1 MVGRP
6 PIGEV
11 AMTGAERVR
20 RYRLRRGVTKVTKP
34 LSDAE
39 DMRAL
44 EAELGA
50 ARQMVSAFRETIS
63 ILREALETARAEL
76 RSRDRFSPAVG
87 SARGGMSVEVYRTIM
102 KALHP
107 DYTPSK
113 ADRAAACL
121 AFNAWAQDRKPV
133 RR

>member
-20 RYRLRRGVTKVTKP
+20 RYRLRRSITKVTKRD
-34 LSDAE
+34 SDAE
-39 DMRAL
+39 DIRAL
-44 EAELGA
+44 KAELAA
-50 ARQMVSAFRETIS
+50 ARQMGSALRETIS
-63 ILREALETARAEL
+63 ILREALEAARNEL
-76 RSRDRFSPAVG
+76 HSRGRFSTAVRSG
-87 SARGGMSVEVYRTIM
+87 RGMSVEAHRTIM

-107 DYTPSK
+107 DYTPSE
-113 ADRAAACL
+113 ADRAEACR
-121 AFNAWAQDRKPV
+121 AFNNLVKDHKPA

>member
-20 RYRLRRGVTKVTKP
+20 RYRLRRGVTKVTKLDP
-34 LSDAE
+34 DAE
-39 DMRAL
+39 DIRAL
-44 EAELGA
+44 KAELAA
-50 ARQMVSAFRETIS
+50 ARQMGSALRETIS
-63 ILREALETARAEL
+63 ILREALQATRNEL
-76 RSRDRFSPAVG
+76 RSRDRFSTAVG
-87 SARGGMSVEVYRTIM
+87 SGRGMSVEAHRTIM

-107 DYTPSK
+107 DYRPTE
-113 ADRAAACL
+113 ADRAEACK
-121 AFNAWAQDRKPV
+121 AFNNLVKDHKPA

>member
-20 RYRLRRGVTKVTKP
+20 RYRLRRGVTKVTKLDP
-34 LSDAE
+34 DAE
-39 DMRAL
+39 DIRAL
-44 EAELGA
+44 KAELAA
-50 ARQMVSAFRETIS
+50 ARQMGSALRETIS
-63 ILREALETARAEL
+63 ILREALEATRNEL
-76 RSRDRFSPAVG
+76 RLRDRFSPAVG
-87 SARGGMSVEVYRTIM
+87 SGRGMSVEAHRTIM

-107 DYTPSK
+107 DYKPTE
-113 ADRAAACL
+113 ADRAEACK
-121 AFNAWAQDRKPV
+121 AFNNLVKDHKPA

>member
-50 ARQMVSAFRETIS
+50 ARQMGSALRETIS
-63 ILREALETARAEL
+63 ILREALEAARNEP
-76 RSRDRFSPAVG
+76 RSRGQVSTAVG
-87 SARGGMSVEVYRTIM
+87 LGSGMSVEAHRTIM

-107 DYTPSK
+107 DYTPSE
-113 ADRAAACL
+113 ADRAEACK
-121 AFNAWAQDRKPV
+121 AFNNLVKDHKPA

>member
-20 RYRLRRGVTKVTKP
+20 RYRLRRGVTKVTKRD
-34 LSDAE
+34 SDAE
-39 DMRAL
+39 DIGAL
-44 EAELGA
+44 KAELAA
-50 ARQMVSAFRETIS
+50 ARQMGSALRETIS
-63 ILREALETARAEL
+63 ILREALEAARNEL
-76 RSRDRFSPAVG
+76 RSRSRFSTAAG
-87 SARGGMSVEVYRTIM
+87 SGRGMSVAAHRTIL

-107 DYTPSK
+107 DYTPSE
-113 ADRAAACL
+113 ADRAEACK
-121 AFNAWAQDRKPV
+121 AFNNLVKDHKPA

>member
-34 LSDAE
+34 VPDAE
-39 DMRAL
+39 DIRAL
-44 EAELGA
+44 KAELGA
-50 ARQMVSAFRETIS
+50 TRQMGSALRETIS
-63 ILREALETARAEL
+63 ILREALEAARNEL
-76 RSRDRFSPAVG
+76 RSRDRFSTAVG
-87 SARGGMSVEVYRTIM
+87 SGRGMSVEARRTIM
-102 KALHP
+102 KALRP
-107 DYTPSK
+107 DYTPSE
-113 ADRAAACL
+113 ADRAEACK
-121 AFNAWAQDRKPV
+121 AFNNLVKDHKPA

>member
-20 RYRLRRGVTKVTKP
+20 RYRLRRGVTKVTKLDP
-34 LSDAE
+34 DAE
-39 DMRAL
+39 DIRAL
-44 EAELGA
+44 KAELAA
-50 ARQMVSAFRETIS
+50 ARQMGSALRETIS
-63 ILREALETARAEL
+63 ILREALEATRNEL
-76 RSRDRFSPAVG
+76 RSRDRFSAAVG
-87 SARGGMSVEVYRTIM
+87 SGRGMSVEAHRTIM

-107 DYTPSK
+107 DYRPSE
-113 ADRAAACL
+113 ADRAEACK
-121 AFNAWAQDRKPV
+121 AFNNLVKDHKPA